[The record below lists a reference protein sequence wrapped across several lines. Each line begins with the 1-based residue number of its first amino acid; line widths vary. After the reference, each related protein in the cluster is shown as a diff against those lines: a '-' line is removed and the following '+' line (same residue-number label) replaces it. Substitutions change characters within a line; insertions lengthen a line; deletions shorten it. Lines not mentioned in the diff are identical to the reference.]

1 MPLVFFSVIPL
12 ALHVLVVYGLVHW
25 TTLGFRGAPLAASI
39 LIWISMIMLATYVKR
54 AKKFERT
61 WEGFSFESFHYV
73 LMDLK
78 LALPFAAMVCVLGGS
93 DAKCEYRGNCIHDY
107 IWPERCCKAGRTI
120 NPGLFLSLQV
130 FQHLH
135 SVSPSETSITV
146 LVSTRVSNELG
157 AGNPDKAKKAMVV
170 TLKLSVLLAFL
181 VDLALA
187 VGHNL
192 WAGLFS
198 DSRAIIKLF
207 AYMTPFLAISVL
219 ADSVQGVARGCGWQ
233 HLAVYVNLGTFYLI
247 RMTIA
252 GDAEKIEYGALR
264 PAYLER
270 YIGMLRLV
278 MIGKITSNYQE
289 QG

>member
-1 MPLVFFSVIPL
+1 MIICIWTYIYLVGLSG
-12 ALHVLVVYGLVHW
+12 ALE
-25 TTLGFRGAPLAASI
+25 TLCGQGFGAKLYRMGAPLAASI
-39 LIWISMIMLATYVKR
+39 SIWISMLMLAKYVKR

-78 LALPFAAMVCVLGGS
+78 LALPFAAMVCLEYWAFEILVFLAGVMPN
-93 DAKCEYRGNCIHDY
+93 AKQITSLIAMCVNTEAIAYMITY
-107 IWPERCCKAGRTI
+107 
-120 NPGLFLSLQV
+120 GLSAAA
-130 FQHLH
+130 
-135 SVSPSETSITV
+135 
-146 LVSTRVSNELG
+146 STRVSNELG

-219 ADSVQGVARGCGWQ
+219 ADSVQGVLSGWD
-233 HLAVYVNLGTFYLI
+233 HLVFPWGLFNLLFYLI

-252 GDAEKIEYGALR
+252 GVFAHPNTCTHSYQ
-264 PAYLER
+264 
-270 YIGMLRLV
+270 LRLPNSYAEYR
-278 MIGKITSNYQE
+278 KWNK
-289 QG
+289 QGANSRLALFI